1 MLEIKLAVAKTNKYS
16 VSESGD
22 SVEVTERPRGGLS
35 VVLADAQGSGKSA
48 RTNSRLVVAKCAALI
63 GEGARDGAVARAV
76 HDMLF
81 ALRDGKVSATLTI
94 VSADLESMSL
104 VITQNAGPPVFL
116 LQAEVSVTL
125 DASSQPIGVHRSM
138 KPNVCEV
145 PLEPRLAVLA
155 MTDGIYTAGRAR
167 GVPWQDEEL
176 QTMLLNH
183 GSSPDFLAQEIL
195 EASLGK
201 DSRRAQ
207 DDMAVCVLYVGEH
220 ASDVRVRTL
229 SVNLPC

>member
-1 MLEIKLAVAKTNKYS
+1 M
-16 VSESGD
+16 
-22 SVEVTERPRGGLS
+22 
-35 VVLADAQGSGKSA
+35 ADAQGSGRSA
-48 RTNSRLVVAKCAALI
+48 RTNSRLVVAKCASLI

-94 VSADLESMSL
+94 ISADLETMSL

-116 LQAEVSVTL
+116 LQSDVVMTL

-145 PLEPRLAVLA
+145 ALEPKLAVVA
-155 MTDGIYTAGRAR
+155 MTDGIYAAGRAQ
-167 GVPWQDEEL
+167 GIPWQDEEL
-176 QTMLLNH
+176 QALLLRH
-183 GSSPDFLAQEIL
+183 GASPDFL
-195 EASLGK
+195 
-201 DSRRAQ
+201 AQ

-220 ASDVRVRTL
+220 SADVKIRTL

>member
-195 EASLGK
+195 EVSLGK

>member
-1 MLEIKLAVAKTNKYS
+1 VLEIKIAIAKTNKYS
-16 VSESGD
+16 VSAGGD

-94 VSADLESMSL
+94 ISADLDSMSL
-104 VITQNAGPPVFL
+104 VISQNAGPPVFL
-116 LQAEVSVTL
+116 LQADVSMTL
-125 DASSQPIGVHRSM
+125 EASSQPIGVHRNM
-138 KPNVCEV
+138 KPNICEV
-145 PLEPRLAVLA
+145 ALEPRLAVLA
-155 MTDGIYTAGRAR
+155 MTDGIYKAGRAQ
-167 GVPWQDEEL
+167 GVPWQEEEL
-176 QTMLLNH
+176 QSLLQLH
-183 GSSPDFLAQEIL
+183 AASPQFLAQEVL
-195 EASLGK
+195 EASLRK
-201 DSRRAQ
+201 DSLRAE

-220 ASDVRVRTL
+220 ASDVKIRTL
-229 SVNLPC
+229 SVNMPC

>member
-1 MLEIKLAVAKTNKYS
+1 VLEIKIAIAKTNKYS
-16 VSESGD
+16 VSASGD

-48 RTNSRLVVAKCAALI
+48 RTNSRLVVAKCASLI
-63 GEGARDGAVARAV
+63 SEGARDGAVARAV

-104 VITQNAGPPVFL
+104 VISQNAGPPVFL
-116 LQAEVSVTL
+116 LQSDVSMTL
-125 DASSQPIGVHRSM
+125 DASSQPIGVHRNM

-145 PLEPRLAVLA
+145 PLEPSLAVLA
-155 MTDGIYTAGRAR
+155 MTDGIYAAGRAQ
-167 GVPWQDEEL
+167 GVPWQEEEL
-176 QTMLLNH
+176 QSLLQLH
-183 GSSPDFLAQEIL
+183 AASPSFLAQEIL
-195 EASLGK
+195 EASLRK
-201 DSRRAQ
+201 DSMRAQ

-220 ASDVRVRTL
+220 ARDVKIRTL
-229 SVNLPC
+229 NVHLPC

>member
-22 SVEVTERPRGGLS
+22 SVEVTERSRGGLS
-35 VVLADAQGSGKSA
+35 VVLADAQGSGRSA
-48 RTNSRLVVAKCAALI
+48 RTNSRLVVAKCASLI

-94 VSADLESMSL
+94 ISADLETMSL

-116 LQAEVSVTL
+116 LQSDVVMTL

-145 PLEPRLAVLA
+145 VLEPKLAVMA
-155 MTDGIYTAGRAR
+155 MTDGIYAAGRAQ
-167 GVPWQDEEL
+167 GIPWQDEEF
-176 QTMLLNH
+176 QAMLLCH
-183 GSSPDFLAQEIL
+183 GASPEFLAQEIL
-195 EASLGK
+195 EASLRKGA
-201 DSRRAQ
+201 RRAQ

-220 ASDVRVRTL
+220 SADVKIRTL
-229 SVNLPC
+229 SVNMPC

>member
-1 MLEIKLAVAKTNKYS
+1 MLEIKIAVAKTNKYS

-35 VVLADAQGSGKSA
+35 IVLVDAQGSGKSA
-48 RTNSRLVVAKCAALI
+48 RTNSHLVVAKCASLI

-116 LQAEVSVTL
+116 RQSDVVITL

-145 PLEPRLAVLA
+145 PLEPGLAVVA

-167 GVPWQDEEL
+167 AESWQDDEL
-176 QTMLLNH
+176 QAMLEKH
-183 GSSPDFLAQEIL
+183 SASPDFLAQEIL
-195 EASLGK
+195 EASLRK
-201 DSRRAQ
+201 DARRPQ

-220 ASDVRVRTL
+220 ASDRRVHTL
-229 SVNLPC
+229 SVNFPC